1 MARRKAQGASGGA
14 GKADRGQIPKV
25 KGVTIYQRGAKWA
38 FTIYGEADL
47 LTQKRERHNRG
58 GFASDWDAFDA
69 AMLLKAK
76 LATGDVVKQLQPTTA
91 TVDEVMKVW
100 LETIK
105 PVVKPSTYANWTTNH
120 DAHVSPIIGHHRFR
134 DADVFVL
141 NAFYKRLSTEGRCK
155 PDNAT
160 AMYHY
165 WKENAHLRDGL
176 GPTSAQIAK
185 ACGVT
190 IYAAKAALTRFRRGR
205 VPTPQPRG
213 LARKSIKNIHDMLSL
228 VWVDA
233 IGWGY
238 AVTNA
243 TANAKLPRD
252 PGGRRTRARQQPWTI
267 DELAKFLHVA
277 LTDRFAALWVLVA
290 TTGMRRSELAGVEE
304 YFIEREK
311 KLLHVRDTRVVA
323 NGKPVD
329 SDGKTEAG
337 WRTISLDDFTL
348 SELDRHLKMLE
359 RERKKFG
366 RDYHRTGKLFVWPNG
381 RLPHPDTFTRIFN
394 RLVDAAG
401 LPPIELHDMRHVYIT
416 LARVLGVN
424 RKILA
429 DRVGHANETVTDTIY
444 TNKTTGHDREIA
456 DVVGGVI
463 RDALKK
469 AA

>member
-1 MARRKAQGASGGA
+1 MARRNRPAT
-14 GKADRGQIPKV
+14 ADEPRKNSRGPIPKV
-25 KGVTIYQRGAKWA
+25 KGLTIYQRGNKWS
-38 FTIYGEADL
+38 FTLYGEADL

-76 LATGDVVKQLQPTTA
+76 LATGDVVKQLQPNTA
-91 TVDEVMKVW
+91 TVDEVMAVW
-100 LETIK
+100 LESVK
-105 PVVKPSTYANWTTNH
+105 PVVKATTYANWKINH
-120 DAHVSPIIGHHRFR
+120 DAYVSPMIGHHRMR

-141 NAFYKRLSTEGRCK
+141 NAFYKKLGSDGRRR

-165 WKENAHLRDGL
+165 WKENAHQRDGQ
-176 GPTSAQIAK
+176 GPTSTEIAK

-190 IYAAKAALTRFRRGR
+190 IYAAKAALTKFRRGR
-205 VPTPQPRG
+205 VPTPQPSG

-252 PGGRRTRARQQPWTI
+252 PGGRRIKARQQPWTV
-267 DELAKFLHVA
+267 DELARFLHIAV
-277 LTDRFAALWVLVA
+277 TDRFAALWVLVA
-290 TTGMRRSELAGVEE
+290 TTGMRRSELAGVDEDA
-304 YFIEREK
+304 IDWER

-323 NGKPVD
+323 NGKAVD

-348 SELDRHLKMLE
+348 SELDRHVKKLE
-359 RERKKFG
+359 KERKDFG
-366 RDYHRTGKLFVWPNG
+366 KDYQRTGKLFVWPKG
-381 RLPHPDTFTRIFN
+381 KIPHPDTFTRIFN
-394 RLVDAAG
+394 RLVDQAG

-456 DVVGGVI
+456 EVVGTVI
-463 RDALKK
+463 RDALKQ